1 MEAGGLVVG
10 IVALTGLFNNAVDC
24 FEYVQLGRSFGTNFQ
39 TSLLKLDNARLRLSR
54 WGQAVGLSGELEDAR
69 SLQEATVQ
77 KEDISKAER
86 VLGQILELFAD
97 AEGISTKYK
106 RSVRLDDASLAVLD
120 VHADMDAVGQSLHDK
135 MRKLC
140 IQRQNRTTLRQKV
153 KWALYEEK
161 HFKRLIEDIIDLV
174 NALPEVFPAVKQ
186 EQLKLCELEV
196 SEIGLETLSALI
208 DIVGAQ
214 DKDLE
219 AAISA
224 AMRSD
229 VSTMWKKEIV
239 LVTDPFQA
247 KQAEH
252 YVQQLQ
258 QQDSEPGGKHGHSWG
273 PDHQP
278 LTS

>member
-1 MEAGGLVVG
+1 MEAGGLAVG
-10 IVALTGLFNNAVDC
+10 IC

-39 TSLLKLDNARLRLSR
+39 SSLLKLDNVRLRLLR

-86 VLGQILELFAD
+86 ILGQILELFAD
-97 AEGISTKYK
+97 AEGISAKYK
-106 RSVRLDDASLAVLD
+106 RSVQLDDASLAVLD

-161 HFKRLIEDIIDLV
+161 HFERLIEDIIDLV
-174 NALPEVFPAVKQ
+174 NALLEVFPAVKQ
-186 EQLKLCELEV
+186 EQLKLYEFEVLE
-196 SEIGLETLSALI
+196 IMLETLSALI
-208 DIVGAQ
+208 DIVRAQ
-214 DKDLE
+214 EKDFE

-229 VSTMWKKEIV
+229 QNKRSTTFNNYNSKIANQVASMAI
-239 LVTDPFQA
+239 
-247 KQAEH
+247 H
-252 YVQQLQ
+252 
-258 QQDSEPGGKHGHSWG
+258 GG
-273 PDHQP
+273 
-278 LTS
+278 

>member
-1 MEAGGLVVG
+1 MEAGGLAVG

-54 WGQAVGLSGELEDAR
+54 WGQAVGLSGELEDVR

-97 AEGISTKYK
+97 AEGISAKYK
-106 RSVRLDDASLAVLD
+106 RSVQLDDASLAILD
-120 VHADMDAVGQSLHDK
+120 VHADMDAVGQSLHNK

-140 IQRQNRTTLRQKV
+140 IKRQNRTPLRQKV

-174 NALPEVFPAVKQ
+174 SALPEVFPAVKQ
-186 EQLKLCELEV
+186 EQLKLCEIEV
-196 SEIGLETLSALI
+196 SEIALETLSALM
-208 DIVGAQ
+208 DIAQTQ

-224 AMRSD
+224 AIRSD
-229 VSTMWKKEIV
+229 VGIV
-239 LVTDPFQA
+239 
-247 KQAEH
+247 
-252 YVQQLQ
+252 
-258 QQDSEPGGKHGHSWG
+258 
-273 PDHQP
+273 
-278 LTS
+278 

>member
-1 MEAGGLVVG
+1 MEAGGLAVG

-54 WGQAVGLSGELEDAR
+54 WGQAVGLSGELEDVR

-97 AEGISTKYK
+97 AEGISAKYK
-106 RSVRLDDASLAVLD
+106 RSVQLDDASLAILD
-120 VHADMDAVGQSLHDK
+120 VHADMDAVGQSLHNK

-140 IQRQNRTTLRQKV
+140 IKRQNRTPLRQKV

-174 NALPEVFPAVKQ
+174 SALPEVFPAVKQ
-186 EQLKLCELEV
+186 EQLKLCEIEV
-196 SEIGLETLSALI
+196 SEIALETLSALM
-208 DIVGAQ
+208 DIAQTQ

-224 AMRSD
+224 AIRSD
-229 VSTMWKKEIV
+229 VGTV
-239 LVTDPFQA
+239 
-247 KQAEH
+247 
-252 YVQQLQ
+252 
-258 QQDSEPGGKHGHSWG
+258 
-273 PDHQP
+273 
-278 LTS
+278 